1 MKSPYLYMIEFCL
14 CSGVLLALY
23 KMLFEKHIPFRACR
37 IYLLV
42 AVAVSAV
49 IPALHIPVYPAA
61 PAVDWP
67 AVVEMT
73 EWIETEPAVAMP
85 SPVAEIVRGVDG
97 QRMLSAL
104 MRTGYFVV
112 VLVLSGLFAVRL
124 AFIGRLRRRA
134 RLTDCCDYV
143 LAEHAAVRAP
153 FSFLRTIYLGDGF
166 EGRSR
171 SIVLRH
177 EASHVRHRH
186 SVERIAMELMSCFL
200 WFNPFVWVA
209 ARWLREVQEWE
220 ADRDVLDSGCDLTEY
235 RTTLFSQLFGYNP
248 DMTCGLSHS
257 FTKNRFIMMTRNK
270 WGRFAGWRLAV
281 ALPFVGGMLC
291 LCSFTTRE
299 AEATDDKTAVIHIGS
314 DGAMTFNGRPMTK
327 EQMLDFIAAEREK
340 LAESE
345 RSEMTVKIVPER
357 AEAANP
363 QIFVAADGAVSLNG
377 EAMTLAELESKLKAW
392 RETLSPQEISKMCV
406 ELTSDASTPMLAV
419 AEVKNVLRRIPLLR
433 LRYRIGER
441 SIARMLTPLPT
452 YDEKAKVK
460 VVDFK
465 PKERNCLQIALN
477 KKGEL
482 LLTGGH
488 TSDVDSPTDLAG
500 KIADFLSGKVG
511 NAEREMKSFTLPD
524 GRNVDYPVSRG
535 IVYLTTDPQTPYDSF
550 VSVQQAIT
558 TGFDAVRDGVAREW
572 FDKSY
577 AALTDAERQ
586 LVWRAVP
593 LQAFEAER

>member
-1 MKSPYLYMIEFCL
+1 MIEFCL

-23 KMLFEKHIPFRACR
+23 KTLFEKHIPFRTCR

-61 PAVDWP
+61 PAVDWS
-67 AVVEMT
+67 AVVETT
-73 EWIETEPAVAMP
+73 EWIETEAAEALPA
-85 SPVAEIVRGVDG
+85 PVAETVRGVDG
-97 QRMLSAL
+97 KRMLPAL
-104 MRTGYFVV
+104 MRMGYVVV
-112 VLVLSGLFAVRL
+112 VLVLIGLFAVRL
-124 AFIGRLRRRA
+124 VFIGRLRRRA
-134 RLTDCCDYV
+134 RLTDYEDYV
-143 LAEHAAVRAP
+143 LAEHAAVQAP

-177 EASHVRHRH
+177 EASHVQHRH
-186 SVERIAMELMSCFL
+186 SLERIAMELICCIL

-220 ADRDVLDSGCDLTEY
+220 ADRDVLDGGCDLTEY

-270 WGRFAGWRLAV
+270 WGRFAGWRLAA

-291 LCSFTTRE
+291 LCSFTMRE

-314 DGAMTFNGRPMTK
+314 NGAMM
-327 EQMLDFIAAEREK
+327 
-340 LAESE
+340 
-345 RSEMTVKIVPER
+345 
-357 AEAANP
+357 
-363 QIFVAADGAVSLNG
+363 LNG
-377 EAMTLAELESKLKAW
+377 EALTLAELESKLKAW
-392 RETLSPQEISKMCV
+392 RETLSPQALTDCCV
-406 ELTSDASTPMLAV
+406 ELTSEASTPMLAV
-419 AEVKNVLRRIPLLR
+419 AEVKNVLRRVPLLK
-433 LRYRIGER
+433 LRYHIGD
-441 SIARMLTPLPT
+441 SDVVRMLAPLPT

-460 VVDFK
+460 IVDFK
-465 PKERNCLQIALN
+465 AKERNCLQIALN
-477 KKGEL
+477 KKGEI
-482 LLTGGH
+482 LLTGGY
-488 TSDVDSPTDLAG
+488 TSDVDSPTDLAEQVAG
-500 KIADFLSGKVG
+500 FLSGKVG

-524 GRNVDYPVSRG
+524 GRTVDYPVSRG
-535 IVYLTTDPQTPYDSF
+535 IVYMVTDPQTPYDSF

-558 TGFDAVRDGVAREW
+558 AGFDAVRDGVAREW

-586 LVWRAVP
+586 LVGRAVP
-593 LQAFEAER
+593 LQTFEAER